1 MSEYASNGKA
11 NAGLA
16 LGIIGTA
23 LGAINW
29 SGVAGSSLGVNS
41 TAAQAE
47 QSEIASLE
55 SQVAELKAMRYSDQT
70 GIDLYKN
77 IIAQSNAADTKIN
90 SNMKEVMQYIV
101 QLGQEVALNKQAVE
115 YENKILDNKIESYNE
130 KLGLITNYNQQL
142 NGLADASIISYVNST
157 FLPGTLKL
165 AATSICPSVV
175 TK

>member
-1 MSEYASNGKA
+1 
-11 NAGLA
+11 
-16 LGIIGTA
+16 
-23 LGAINW
+23 
-29 SGVAGSSLGVNS
+29 
-41 TAAQAE
+41 
-47 QSEIASLE
+47 
-55 SQVAELKAMRYSDQT
+55 MRYSDQT